1 MSSILSFVTPPRLA
15 WAFLVYILIKLIV
28 NRYFRGLSKYD
39 GPFLASLTDFWRPIF
54 IHWNRHNQTILDLH
68 RKYGSVVLVR
78 LGPNVLSFS
87 EPEAVEDIYAIKK
100 HYMKVAND
108 ISL

>member
-1 MSSILSFVTPPRLA
+1 MSSILSSVTPQRLA
-15 WAFLVYILIKLIV
+15 WAFLVFILIKLVI
-28 NRYFRGLSKYD
+28 NRYFQGLSKYD

-54 IHWNRHNQTILDLH
+54 IHWTRHNQGILDLH
-68 RKYGSVVLVR
+68 RKYGSVVRV
-78 LGPNVLSFS
+78 GPNALSFS
-87 EPEAVEDIYAIKK
+87 EPEAVKDIYATKN

>member
-15 WAFLVYILIKLIV
+15 WAFLVFILIRLIV
-28 NRYFRGLSKYD
+28 NRYFQGLSKYD

-54 IHWNRHNQTILDLH
+54 IHRNRHNQTILDLH
-68 RKYGSVVLVR
+68 RKYGSVVR

-87 EPEAVEDIYAIKK
+87 EPEAVKDIYATKK

-108 ISL
+108 VSL